1 MIDLRLLRENPGA
14 FREGARKKRIQVDID
29 RLLALDARR
38 RELAVQIEQM
48 RADQNRLAKETG
60 PEIGRLSA
68 LLKQAEG
75 AERDRLVE
83 QLEELKDRPAMLKTE
98 IAGLEE
104 EIRDIEPCLRDL
116 LLQVPLPPDEDVPV
130 GTSSDDNVE
139 LRRWSPAGF
148 DPERSFQ
155 ENRGFAPR
163 PHLDLVRQHRLADFE
178 RGVKLA
184 GSRSYLLTGDGARLH
199 NAVLRYALD
208 FIVQRGFTPVTV
220 PVLVREEAMI
230 GTGFF
235 PGGREQAYH
244 IDETTRQSPDEESA
258 AAPRAGSIS
267 DGRPAPGPAAASPK
281 AHGGDGRATDRS
293 RDLYLTG
300 TGEVS
305 LMGMRMDE
313 ILDEAELPLKLCT
326 VSTCFRREAG
336 AAGKDTAGLYRI
348 HQFDKVEQVVIC
360 RADVAESR
368 RWHKEMIGIVE
379 DFLKSLEIPHR
390 LLQCCTGDL
399 GPKNADMIDIESW
412 MPGRNS
418 YGETHSASRLYDYQ
432 CRRLNMR
439 YRPGG
444 EKGKGATTFCH
455 SLNNTVAASPR
466 ILIPILELYQNA
478 DGSVTVPAVLRP
490 YMNGMERIG

>member
-1 MIDLRLLRENPGA
+1 MIDLRQLRENPGP
-14 FREGARKKRIQVDID
+14 FREGARKKRIDVDID
-29 RLLALDARR
+29 RLLALDAQR
-38 RELAVQIEQM
+38 RELAAEIERM

-68 LLKQAEG
+68 LLRQAEG

-83 QLEELKDRPAMLKTE
+83 QIEALKGRPAMLKTE
-98 IAGLEE
+98 IAALEE
-104 EIRDIEPCLRDL
+104 QVRDIEPALREL
-116 LLQVPLPPDEDVPV
+116 VLQVPLPPDGDVPV
-130 GTSSDDNVE
+130 GASSEDNVE
-139 LRRWSPAGF
+139 LRRWSPGWF
-148 DPERSFQ
+148 DPARPFEA
-155 ENRGFAPR
+155 NKGFAAR
-163 PHLDLVRQHRLADFE
+163 SHIDLARDLRLADFE

-199 NAVLRYALD
+199 NAVLRYAMD
-208 FIVQRGFTPVTV
+208 FIVQRGFAPVTV
-220 PVLVREEAMI
+220 PVLVREEAMV

-235 PGGREQAYH
+235 PAGREQAYH
-244 IDETTRQSPDEESA
+244 IDETARQAPDEEGAPSA
-258 AAPRAGSIS
+258 RSASAPAARVPDEDRTAQSRVSG
-267 DGRPAPGPAAASPK
+267 GPARP
-281 AHGGDGRATDRS
+281 DTS
-293 RDLYLTG
+293 RDLFLTG

-305 LMGMRMDE
+305 LMGMRMEE

-336 AAGKDTAGLYRI
+336 AAGKDTAGFFRV

-360 RADVAESR
+360 RADEAESR

-379 DFLKSLEIPHR
+379 EFLKSLEIPYR

-399 GPKNADMIDIESW
+399 GPKNADMIDVESW
-412 MPGRNS
+412 MPGRKS
-418 YGETHSASRLYDYQ
+418 YGETHSASRLYDFQ

-444 EKGKGATTFCH
+444 EGGKGATTFCH

-478 DGSVTVPAVLRP
+478 DGSVTVPAVLRG
-490 YMNGMERIG
+490 YMNGSERIG